1 VPFPHETQ
9 IFLGSLPLNGK
20 CFGVPSM
27 SEKTFLVANVGG
39 RDVPYDAEQLRKI
52 QEHPCFSE
60 KACHAF
66 GRMHLPV
73 APKCNIQ
80 CKYCVR
86 DFDCVNESRPG
97 VTSEILKPQQALER
111 VDEVLKKYH
120 YIKVVAIAGPGE
132 PLANEETFETFR
144 LVGEK
149 YPNLILCVSTNGL
162 LLPDKIKELDKLGVC
177 NITVTMNAIDPEI
190 SKNIYDYVIYKGKR
204 YEGLEAATLLLNQ
217 QLKGIEEAV
226 RLKKIVK
233 INTVLIPGI
242 NNEHVFDIARKIKE
256 MGVFIHNV
264 MPLIPQYKF
273 AHINP
278 PTLEE
283 KRKIQEELGTIIK
296 QMKHCRQ
303 CRSDAVGRL
312 GCDVQ
317 QEFVGKRKEQ
327 AKT

>member
-1 VPFPHETQ
+1 
-9 IFLGSLPLNGK
+9 
-20 CFGVPSM
+20 M
-27 SEKTFLVANVGG
+27 AEKTFPVANVYNK
-39 RDVPYDAEQLRKI
+39 DVPYDPEQLRRIK
-52 QEHPCFSE
+52 EHPCFSE

-80 CKYCVR
+80 CNYCVR

-97 VTSEILKPQQALER
+97 VTSTVLSPKDALER

-149 YPNLILCVSTNGL
+149 YPNMILCVSTNGL
-162 LLPDKIKELDKLGVC
+162 ALPDRINELDKLGVC
-177 NITVTMNAIDPEI
+177 NITVTLNAIDPEI
-190 SKNIYDYVIYKGKR
+190 GKQIYEYVIYEGKR
-204 YEGLEAATLLLNQ
+204 YRGLEGATLLLDQ
-217 QLKGIEEAV
+217 QLKGIAAAIN
-226 RLKKIVK
+226 LKKIVK
-233 INTVLIPGI
+233 VNTVLIPGI
-242 NNEHVFDIARKIKE
+242 NDNHVSDIARRLKA

-273 AHINP
+273 AHIKP
-278 PTLEE
+278 PTPAE
-283 KRKIQEELGTIIK
+283 KREIQEDLSKIIR
-296 QMKHCRQ
+296 QMRHCRQ
-303 CRSDAVGRL
+303 CRSDAIGHL

-317 QEFVGKRKEQ
+317 QEFESKKKVRAQ
-327 AKT
+327 

>member
-1 VPFPHETQ
+1 
-9 IFLGSLPLNGK
+9 
-20 CFGVPSM
+20 M

-39 RDVPYDAEQLRKI
+39 RNVPYDAEQLRKI

-132 PLANEETFETFR
+132 PLANEETFEAFR

-149 YPNLILCVSTNGL
+149 YPNMILCVSTNGL

-190 SKNIYDYVIYKGKR
+190 GKNIYDYVIYRGEK

-217 QLKGIEEAV
+217 QMKGIEEAV

-242 NNEHVFDIARKIKE
+242 NDKHVFDIARKIKE

-278 PTLEE
+278 PTPEE
-283 KRKIQEELGTIIK
+283 KRKIQEELGSIIK

-317 QEFVGKRKEQ
+317 QEFIGKRKEP